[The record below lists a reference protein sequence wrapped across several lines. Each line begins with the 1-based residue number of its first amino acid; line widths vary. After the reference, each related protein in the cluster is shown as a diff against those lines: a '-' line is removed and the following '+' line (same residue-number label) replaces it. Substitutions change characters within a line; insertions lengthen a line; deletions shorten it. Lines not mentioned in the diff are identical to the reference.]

1 VNFKLFIVFH
11 KFVISVTVC
20 VVCQIVNL
28 ASCIRQSEISSAVTL
43 PVKLDTLRRG
53 IKDSGISQNR
63 QTVYISKIL
72 F

>member
-1 VNFKLFIVFH
+1 MNFKLFIVFH
-11 KFVISVTVC
+11 KFIISVTVC

-28 ASCIRQSEISSAVTL
+28 ASYIRQSEISSAVTV
-43 PVKLDTLRRG
+43 PVELDKLRRG
-53 IKDSGISQNR
+53 IKDSGRS